1 MASEQAKLLVHHPRL
16 EMLPVEIIFQILGM
30 ILRNRTKCPDL
41 NGIKRENH
49 LKLGYGRPWFSRPRS
64 HADVS
69 REFGA
74 WEYDRFAAWPVALA
88 LASTCRRLYNVV
100 TPEIYKLDVKYSRAS
115 ALFISARKG
124 SAAAVRWSLENGAR
138 VNQVDYTVYHHD
150 GLDECDKDRRPGRSC
165 YAWAVPLRSRITPL
179 HWAAIFGHE
188 DIVDILLAHGADP
201 TCREARGG
209 LALDHGPKL
218 SKCCVSRAMTHR
230 LDAYTA
236 HYGPAYG
243 SSSSSS
249 SSSSSFPVDP
259 GVNPLYYATL
269 MSVQPWAAALKGRL
283 YPSHMPV
290 PQLDAAAVRRS
301 RLGIA
306 KKLIRAGS
314 SLTTDGAM
322 VPMERIIYQ
331 GQGAV
336 LHVLHQAAA
345 EGNAD
350 LLEFLLSS
358 RSSSNADGG
367 DGGLELDPN
376 LPDYAG
382 FAPLHYLFHPHP
394 DLVDDGPEAPTDT
407 DAHLRDAERALNV
420 LVRHG
425 ADLDRA
431 MPPPITT
438 TTTAPPPQPT
448 TTALSRCLARLPA
461 DNDLARARF
470 VGGAA
475 AAAAA
480 EGGPGGMSHLVR
492 KRVWNMELRHRVH
505 FAGAVALL
513 RRGAALMEGDL
524 EGFSKLMRYEG
535 FLRAFQEEGEGGLPA
550 AVFAR
555 LSEERR
561 GVVEGEVGRAF
572 SRGRAPSTQ
581 VGEEGGKWQRVLL
594 RVRWCGIGVVSWDVP
609 ISFVVCPG

>member
-1 MASEQAKLLVHHPRL
+1 
-16 EMLPVEIIFQILGM
+16 M
-30 ILRNRTKCPDL
+30 ILSNRTKCPDL
-41 NGIKRENH
+41 DGVKRENH

-69 REFGA
+69 REFA
-74 WEYDRFAAWPVALA
+74 SWEYDRFAAWPVALA

-100 TPEIYKLDVKYSRAS
+100 TPEVYKLDVKYSRAS

-150 GLDECDKDRRPGRSC
+150 GPASRRSIGPPSSGTRTLWTYC
-165 YAWAVPLRSRITPL
+165 WHMVPP
-179 HWAAIFGHE
+179 
-188 DIVDILLAHGADP
+188 P

-236 HYGPAYG
+236 HYGPAYRSSP
-243 SSSSSS
+243 SSSSSP
-249 SSSSSFPVDP
+249 SSFPVDP
-259 GVNPLYYATL
+259 GVNPLYYAIL
-269 MSVQPWAAALKGRL
+269 MSVQPWAAALNGRL

-290 PQLDAAAVRRS
+290 PQLDAAAVRRW

-322 VPMERIIYQ
+322 IPLERIIYQ

-345 EGNAD
+345 ECNAD
-350 LLEFLLSS
+350 LLEFLLS
-358 RSSSNADGG
+358 NPNDGG
-367 DGGLELDPN
+367 GLQLDPN

-394 DLVDDGPEAPTDT
+394 DLADDRPGAPTDADADA
-407 DAHLRDAERALNV
+407 DAHMRDAERALDV

-431 MPPPITT
+431 IPPPITATAAAAAT
-438 TTTAPPPQPT
+438 TTTAPPP
-448 TTALSRCLARLPA
+448 
-461 DNDLARARF
+461 N
-470 VGGAA
+470 
-475 AAAAA
+475 
-480 EGGPGGMSHLVR
+480 
-492 KRVWNMELRHRVH
+492 
-505 FAGAVALL
+505 
-513 RRGAALMEGDL
+513 RR
-524 EGFSKLMRYEG
+524 
-535 FLRAFQEEGEGGLPA
+535 
-550 AVFAR
+550 
-555 LSEERR
+555 RR
-561 GVVEGEVGRAF
+561 R
-572 SRGRAPSTQ
+572 R
-581 VGEEGGKWQRVLL
+581 
-594 RVRWCGIGVVSWDVP
+594 
-609 ISFVVCPG
+609 